1 MYMTLNADFY
11 ISTYLTYIFYWNQ
24 AFFILLKENSNPKQ
38 ITGHKCHMCALSHSL
53 ATNRKT
59 TERLFFTMASI
70 HSPKLNHAMYMAI
83 FIHTQQIK
91 TSLYPNDCI
100 LSKTFN
106 MFSYRQY
113 QHLDKR
119 LNLILWNAK
128 NKNHTLYILICEI
141 LDSCFLVTQ
150 CKMSSAKINKVFWF
164 QPGGK
169 RLPKIKISTCFVW
182 IMVLKPTKI

>member
-1 MYMTLNADFY
+1 
-11 ISTYLTYIFYWNQ
+11 
-24 AFFILLKENSNPKQ
+24 
-38 ITGHKCHMCALSHSL
+38 
-53 ATNRKT
+53 
-59 TERLFFTMASI
+59 
-70 HSPKLNHAMYMAI
+70 MYMAI

-141 LDSCFLVTQ
+141 LDSCFNLSYTMQNVICKNKQSVLVPTWR
-150 CKMSSAKINKVFWF
+150 KMSSQNKNKHLLCLDNGFETNKDLSKANGQF
-164 QPGGK
+164 
-169 RLPKIKISTCFVW
+169 
-182 IMVLKPTKI
+182 M